1 MFSGL
6 SALVVEDVV
15 DGGDAVVVTART
27 RDATVPCPVCRTP
40 TAKVHGYHRRSVTD
54 VPVDGRRV
62 IIHLRVRRLVCPVL
76 GCRRQTFREQIPGL
90 LERHQRRTVR
100 LAWQISQV
108 ARELCGRAAAR
119 LAGLL
124 AVPVSRST
132 ALRHLRR
139 LPLPQQAV
147 PRVIGVDD
155 FALRRRH
162 RYATIITDAETGRRV
177 AVLPETGRRV
187 AVLPETGRR
196 VAVLPDRERATLESW
211 LRKHPGVEVV
221 CRDGSATYAEA
232 IRRALP
238 DAVQVS
244 DRWHLWRNLCDK
256 VQLEVRAHTGCWA
269 TINPPRPGGV
279 REQTTRERWN
289 KIHDLLGQGIG
300 LLDCSRRLGLALN
313 TVKRYARRPEPQA
326 LRIAPAYRPTLVDP
340 YRDHLRARRAADPA
354 VAVTQ
359 LLGEIRELGYTGSA
373 NLLVRHLNQGR
384 AEGDRPVT
392 TPRHASRLLLTNPE
406 NLRPKEA
413 TLLEKIANACPEMT
427 ALADLVGGFATLL
440 KPAEGNDVKLTEWI
454 TAARAV
460 DLPHLRSLTN
470 GLEIDRPA
478 VNAGLTLPYHN
489 GRTEGV
495 NTRTKRIMR
504 QMHGRAGFD
513 LLRHRI
519 LLP

>member
-1 MFSGL
+1 MFAGL
-6 SALVVEDVV
+6 SALVVEEVKDS
-15 DGGDAVVVTART
+15 GGMLVLTART
-27 RDATVPCPVCRTP
+27 RDAAVPCPVCGTA
-40 TAKVHGYHRRSVTD
+40 TAKVHGYHHRAVKD
-54 VPVDGRRV
+54 VPVDGRQV
-62 IIHLRVRRLVCPVL
+62 VVHLRARRLVRAAR
-76 GCRRQTFREQIPGL
+76 GCLRQTFREQVPGL

-100 LAWQISQV
+100 LVRQISHV
-108 ARELCGRAAAR
+108 AHELCGRAAAR

-132 ALRHLRR
+132 ALRRLRR
-139 LPLPQQAV
+139 LPLPELTV
-147 PRVIGVDD
+147 TRVIGVDD

-162 RYATIITDAETGRRV
+162 RYATIVIDAETGRRV
-177 AVLPETGRRV
+177 AVLPGRDATVLET
-187 AVLPETGRR
+187 
-196 VAVLPDRERATLESW
+196 W
-211 LRKHPGVEVV
+211 LREHPGVEVV

-256 VQLEVRAHTGCWA
+256 VLLEVRAHTGCWA

-279 REQTTRERWN
+279 HEQTIRERW
-289 KIHDLLGQGIG
+289 KKVHDLLGRGVG
-300 LLDCSRRLGLALN
+300 LLDCSRRLGVALN
-313 TVKRYARRPEPQA
+313 TVKRYARMPEPQA
-326 LRIAPAYRPTLVDP
+326 LRIAPTYRPNLVDP

-354 VAVTQ
+354 VPVTR
-359 LLGEIRELGYTGSA
+359 LLAEIRELGYTGSA
-373 NLLVRHLNQGR
+373 NLLVRYLNQGR

-392 TPRHASRLLLTNPE
+392 TSRHASSLLLTKPD
-406 NLRPKEA
+406 NLRPKDTE
-413 TLLEKIANACPEMT
+413 LLEKITAACPEMT
-427 ALADLVGGFATLL
+427 ALANLIRGFAALL
-440 KPAEGNDVKLTEWI
+440 TPAAGNDAKLTEWI
-454 TAARAV
+454 ATARAA

-470 GLEIDRPA
+470 GLEIDRSA
-478 VNAGLTLPYHN
+478 VDAALTLPYHN

>member
-1 MFSGL
+1 MDVNSLIATVFSGL
-6 SALVVEDVV
+6 SALVIEDVV
-15 DGGDAVVVTART
+15 DGGDAVVLTART
-27 RDATVPCPVCRTP
+27 RDAAVPCPVCGTP
-40 TAKVHGYHRRSVTD
+40 TAKVHGYHRRRVAD
-54 VPVDGRRV
+54 VPVDGRQAV
-62 IIHLRVRRLVCPVL
+62 VHLRVLRLVCPVL

-90 LERHQRRTVR
+90 LERHQRRTLR

-124 AVPVSRST
+124 AVPVARST

-139 LPLPQQAV
+139 LPLPRQAV

-155 FALRRRH
+155 FALKRRH
-162 RYATIITDAETGRRV
+162 RYATILTNAETGERID
-177 AVLPETGRRV
+177 
-187 AVLPETGRR
+187 
-196 VAVLPDRERATLESW
+196 VLPDRNADTLEKW
-211 LRKHPGVEVV
+211 LRKHPGVEIV

-232 IRRALP
+232 VRRALP

-244 DRWHLWRNLCDK
+244 DRWHLWRNLCEK
-256 VQLEVRAHTGCWA
+256 VLLEVRAHAGCWA

-289 KIHDLLGQGIG
+289 RIHDLLGQGVG

-313 TVKRYARRPEPQA
+313 TVKRYARMPEPQA

-340 YRDHLRARRAADPA
+340 YRDHLRERRQADPA
-354 VAVTQ
+354 APVTH
-359 LLGEIRELGYTGSA
+359 LLREIRELGYTGSA
-373 NLLVRHLNQGR
+373 NLLVRYLNQGR

-392 TPRHASRLLLTNPE
+392 TPRHAGRLLLTDPE
-406 NLRPKEA
+406 NLRPKKS
-413 TLLEKIANACPEMT
+413 TLLEKITAACPEMT
-427 ALADLVGGFATLL
+427 ALADLVRGFAALL

-470 GLEIDRPA
+470 GLELDRPA
-478 VNAGLTLPYHN
+478 VDAGLTLPYHN

-504 QMHGRAGFD
+504 QMHGRAGFA
-513 LLRHRI
+513 LLRRRI
-519 LLP
+519 LLQ

>member
-6 SALVVEDVV
+6 SPLVVVDVV
-15 DGGDAVVVTART
+15 DGGIAVVVKART
-27 RDATVPCPVCRTP
+27 RDVAVPCPACRTP
-40 TAKVHGYHRRSVTD
+40 TAKVHGYHRRTVTD
-54 VPVDGRRV
+54 VPVDGRPV
-62 IIHLRVRRLVCPVL
+62 VVHLRVRRLVCPVL
-76 GCRRQTFREQIPGL
+76 GCRRQTFREQFPGL

-100 LAWQISQV
+100 LCWQISQV

-124 AVPVSRST
+124 ALPVSRST
-132 ALRHLRR
+132 ALRRLRR

-162 RYATIITDAETGRRV
+162 RYATIITDAETGRRI
-177 AVLPETGRRV
+177 E
-187 AVLPETGRR
+187 
-196 VAVLPDRERATLESW
+196 VLPDREMATLESW
-211 LRKHPGVEVV
+211 LCEHPGAEVV

-232 IRRALP
+232 VRRALP

-256 VQLEVRAHTGCWA
+256 VLLEVRAHAGCWA
-269 TINPPRPGGV
+269 TINPPRPGGI

-300 LLDCSRRLGLALN
+300 LLDCSRRLSLALN
-313 TVKRYARRPEPQA
+313 TVKRYARMPEPHT

-340 YRDHLRARRAADPA
+340 YRDHLRRRRAEDPA
-354 VAVTQ
+354 VPVTH
-359 LLGEIRELGYTGSA
+359 LLEEIRELGYTGSA
-373 NLLVRHLNQGR
+373 NLLVRYLNQGR

-392 TPRHASRLLLTNPE
+392 TPRHAGRLLLTDPE
-406 NLRPKEA
+406 NLRPKET
-413 TLLEKIANACPEMT
+413 TLLEKIAAACPEMT
-427 ALADLVGGFATLL
+427 ALADLIRGFAALL
-440 KPAEGNDVKLTEWI
+440 KPGEGNDAKLTEWI

-460 DLPHLRSLTN
+460 DLPYLRSFTN

-478 VNAGLTLPYHN
+478 VDAGLTLPYHN

>member
-6 SALVVEDVV
+6 SVLVLEDVV

-27 RDATVPCPVCRTP
+27 RDVAVPCPACRTP
-40 TAKVHGYHRRSVTD
+40 TAKVHGYHRRTVTD
-54 VPVDGRRV
+54 VPVDGRPV
-62 IIHLRVRRLVCPVL
+62 VVHLRVRRLVCPAL
-76 GCRRQTFREQIPGL
+76 GCRRQTFREQISGL

-119 LAGLL
+119 LAGPM

-132 ALRHLRR
+132 ALRLLRR

-162 RYATIITDAETGRRV
+162 RHATIITDAETSRRV
-177 AVLPETGRRV
+177 E
-187 AVLPETGRR
+187 
-196 VAVLPDRERATLESW
+196 VLPDREMATLESW
-211 LRKHPGVEVV
+211 LREHPGVEVV

-232 IRRALP
+232 VRRALP

-244 DRWHLWRNLCDK
+244 DRWHPRRNLCDK
-256 VQLEVRAHTGCWA
+256 TLLEVRAHTGCWA
-269 TINPPRPGGV
+269 TINPPRLGGV
-279 REQTTRERWN
+279 REQSTRERWN
-289 KIHDLLGQGIG
+289 KIHELLGQGVG
-300 LLDCSRRLGLALN
+300 LLDCSRRLNLAPN
-313 TVKRYARRPEPQA
+313 TVKRYALMPEPQA

-340 YRDHLRARRAADPA
+340 YREHLRRRRAEETA
-354 VAVTQ
+354 VPVTH
-359 LLGEIRELGYTGSA
+359 LLEEIRELGYTGSA
-373 NLLVRHLNQGR
+373 NLLVRYLNQGR

-392 TPRHASRLLLTNPE
+392 TARHAGRLLLTDPE
-406 NLRPKEA
+406 NLRPKET
-413 TLLEKIANACPEMT
+413 TLLEKIAAACPEMT
-427 ALADLVGGFATLL
+427 ALADLIRGFAALL
-440 KPAEGNDVKLTEWI
+440 KPGEGNDVKLTEWV

-460 DLPHLRSLTN
+460 DLPYLRSFTN
-470 GLEIDRPA
+470 GLEIDRLA
-478 VNAGLTLPYHN
+478 VDAGLTLPYHN

>member
-1 MFSGL
+1 MDANSLVATVFSGL
-6 SALVVEDVV
+6 AAVIIEDVA
-15 DGGDAVVVTART
+15 DGGDAMVVTART
-27 RDATVPCPVCRTP
+27 REDPVPCPACGTP
-40 TAKVHGYHRRSVTD
+40 TAKVHGYHHRTVKD
-54 VPVDGRRV
+54 VPVDGRQV
-62 IIHLRVRRLVCPVL
+62 VVHLRVRRLVCPVL
-76 GCRRQTFREQIPGL
+76 GCRRQTFRERIPGL
-90 LERHQRRTVR
+90 LERHQRSTVR
-100 LAWQISQV
+100 LAGQISQV

-119 LAGLL
+119 LTGLL
-124 AVPVSRST
+124 ALPVSRST
-132 ALRHLRR
+132 ALRHPWR
-139 LPLPQQAV
+139 LPLPPQNV

-162 RYATIITDAETGRRV
+162 RYATIITEA
-177 AVLPETGRRV
+177 
-187 AVLPETGRR
+187 ETGRR
-196 VAVLPDRERATLESW
+196 VAVLPDREAATLESW
-211 LRKHPGVEVV
+211 LRQHPGIEVV

-232 IRRALP
+232 VRRALP

-256 VQLEVRAHTGCWA
+256 VLLEVRAHAGCWA

-289 KIHDLLGQGIG
+289 KVHSLLGQGVG
-300 LLDCSRRLGLALN
+300 LLDCSRRLGVALN
-313 TVKRYARRPEPQA
+313 TVKRYARMPEPTA

-340 YRDHLRARRAADPA
+340 YRDHLRERRRADPA
-354 VAVTQ
+354 VPV
-359 LLGEIRELGYTGSA
+359 LHLFREIKELGYTGSL
-373 NLLVRHLNQGR
+373 NLLHRYLNQGR

-392 TPRHASRLLLTNPE
+392 TPRRAARLMLTDPD

-413 TLLEKIANACPEMT
+413 PLLEKIAAACPEMT
-427 ALADLVGGFATLL
+427 ALADLVRDFAALL
-440 KPAEGNDVKLTEWI
+440 KPAEGNDAKLTEWI
-454 TAARAV
+454 TAARAIG
-460 DLPHLRSLTN
+460 LPHLRSFTN

>member
-6 SALVVEDVV
+6 SALVVEDVA
-15 DGGDAVVVTART
+15 DGGDAVVVSART
-27 RDATVPCPVCRTP
+27 RDVAVSCPVCETP
-40 TAKVHGYHRRSVTD
+40 TAKVHGYHLRTVRD
-54 VPVDGRRV
+54 VPVDGRQV
-62 IIHLRVRRLVCPVL
+62 VVHLRVRRLACPAL
-76 GCRRQTFREQIPGL
+76 GCRRQIFREQIPGL

-100 LAWQISQV
+100 LVGQISQV

-124 AVPVSRST
+124 AVPVSRSA

-139 LPLPQQAV
+139 LPLPRQAV

-177 AVLPETGRRV
+177 AVLP
-187 AVLPETGRR
+187 
-196 VAVLPDRERATLESW
+196 DREAATLESW
-211 LRKHPGVEVV
+211 LREHPGAEIV

-232 IRRALP
+232 VRRALP

-256 VQLEVRAHTGCWA
+256 VQLEGWA

-279 REQTTRERWN
+279 REQTTLERWN

-300 LLDCSRRLGLALN
+300 LLDCSRRLNLALN
-313 TVKRYARRPEPQA
+313 TVKRYARMPEPQA
-326 LRIAPAYRPTLVDP
+326 LRITAAYRPTLVDP
-340 YRDHLRARRAADPA
+340 YREHLRRLRAEEPA
-354 VAVTQ
+354 VPVTH
-359 LLGEIRELGYTGSA
+359 LLEEIRELGYTGSA
-373 NLLVRHLNQGR
+373 NLLVRYLNQGR
-384 AEGDRPVT
+384 TEGDRPVT
-392 TPRHASRLLLTNPE
+392 TPRHVSRLLLTDPE
-406 NLRPKEA
+406 NLRPKET
-413 TLLEKIANACPEMT
+413 TLLEKIVAACPEMT
-427 ALADLVGGFATLL
+427 ALADLIRNFATLL
-440 KPAEGNDVKLTEWI
+440 KPAEGNDVKLTGWI
-454 TAARAV
+454 TAARAIGM
-460 DLPHLRSLTN
+460 PHLRSFTN
-470 GLEIDRPA
+470 GLEIDRSA